1 MSLSLE
7 KFLPI
12 LETPMTVAATLPR
25 PGAVILALV
34 GGGAFIDYRN
44 RSGMT
49 PLHVA
54 TMQGNKDAV
63 RVSHKDDSS

>member
-1 MSLSLE
+1 
-7 KFLPI
+7 
-12 LETPMTVAATLPR
+12 MTVAATLPR